1 MAMEHVQFIDDFL
14 IQQHCIGDF
23 PAMFHYRAVP
33 GAPLGRVFL
42 DATSRQPL
50 EVMSTAPM
58 GMAPME
64 KRPGVEA
71 IVAGCLM
78 DLISFMLAE
87 APLAL
92 EFPSAR
98 NFILNYPATPYPP
111 GWLVHKQFPPWLNPF
126 RGHRRHVATDS
137 KFSSIRILS
146 IIVFSCQA
154 PCQDLPS

>member
-1 MAMEHVQFIDDFL
+1 MTLYFTIGELNGLGNLLWTSLNHFCEQSPRENPSKAPLSQRGFIWVYGRCIYDKGGFQPTTLFQSNMAMEHVQFIDDFL

-78 DLISFMLAE
+78 DLISF
-87 APLAL
+87 
-92 EFPSAR
+92 
-98 NFILNYPATPYPP
+98 I
-111 GWLVHKQFPPWLNPF
+111 GWWLMDINE
-126 RGHRRHVATDS
+126 S
-137 KFSSIRILS
+137 
-146 IIVFSCQA
+146 
-154 PCQDLPS
+154 